1 MTFEQVKILE
11 FEVSD
16 TGFGIDEKDIP
27 NLFKMFRMANQLKST
42 YNWRGTGIGLTISK
56 KLVESLGGNISL
68 TSQIGIGTE
77 VTFTVRNHKPSQENF
92 EEIKNIDPIYS
103 IYNEFTSQ
111 VDNSISNSEYQC
123 HQVHVFQVHQCD
135 LSIRP
140 KS

>member
-1 MTFEQVKILE
+1 MRILE
-11 FEVSD
+11 FKVSD
-16 TGFGIDEKDIP
+16 TGFGVDEKDIP
-27 NLFKMFRMANQLKST
+27 NLFKMFRMANQLKSI

-77 VTFTVRNHKPSQENF
+77 VKFTVRNHKPLQENL

-111 VDNSISNSEYQC
+111 VDSSISISENQY
-123 HQVHVFQVHQCD
+123 HNHVHVFQTQQCD